1 MQSNLHGNSFQR
13 VVIGGTILHLLFKPE
28 TVVGF
33 IPKIKIISIVLRWI
47 HGNNTPGGE
56 RKVDVKHAEGETDD
70 ECRPR
75 NIGHGYLILL
85 DKLITYFNLN
95 YQQM

>member
-1 MQSNLHGNSFQR
+1 MKPFELNSNLHGNGFER

-33 IPKIKIISIVLRWI
+33 IPKIKIISIVLRRI
-47 HGNNTPGGE
+47 HSDHALLGE
-56 RKVDVKHAEGETDD
+56 RNIDIKRANSETND

-75 NIGHGYLILL
+75 NVGHGYLILL
-85 DKLITYFNLN
+85 NAEI
-95 YQQM
+95 QIQ